1 MQVLN
6 NLMAFDKMN
15 SAGFLANLMARLFAR
30 GLQQRI
36 KPLGLA
42 PAQFM
47 TLLELWNEDGI
58 TQKELVSRLDVE
70 QATMANTITRMVRD
84 GLIERRTHPDDGR
97 AQSLHLTQ
105 KAKAVEHD
113 AVTAA
118 KGVNQA
124 AFRTLSDEE
133 QKQFKEL
140 MRKVIG
146 NMKNETRL

>member
-1 MQVLN
+1 
-6 NLMAFDKMN
+6 MAFDKMN

-118 KGVNQA
+118 KA
-124 AFRTLSDEE
+124 
-133 QKQFKEL
+133 
-140 MRKVIG
+140 
-146 NMKNETRL
+146 

>member
-6 NLMAFDKMN
+6 EFMAFDKMN

-47 TLLELWNEDGI
+47 TLLELWREDGI
-58 TQKELVSRLDVE
+58 TQKELVARLDVE
-70 QATMANTITRMVRD
+70 QATMANTINRMERD
-84 GLIERRTHPDDGR
+84 GLIIKKSHPDDGR
-97 AQSLHLTQ
+97 AQTLHLTP
-105 KAKAVEHD
+105 KAKAIEHD

-118 KGVNQA
+118 KGVNQI
-124 AFRTLSDEE
+124 AFKNMSAEE
-133 QKQFKEL
+133 QKQFMEL

-146 NMKNETRL
+146 NLKG